1 MSSPLA
7 QAIENLTSDDVRV
20 REAAAR
26 HIYGEGRRPAELAAR
41 SWWSNAELSSL
52 LYAPSPVVTV
62 GLAVAPATFDA
73 IRVANDSPRLAE
85 VPQDQDAREF
95 ELDFPDGITLD
106 VLTTKQPR
114 GSGAIA
120 RYLTKFG
127 EGVQQV
133 ELLCRDVDR
142 ATVIL
147 KEKFG
152 IAPVYPAAR
161 PGADGTRINFFLVSA
176 PAGGKVLIELYE
188 RGNRAAG

>member
-7 QAIENLTSDDVRV
+7 QAIENLTSDDARV

-26 HIYGEGRRPAELAAR
+26 HIYGEGRKPAELAAQ

-52 LYAPSPVVTV
+52 LHAPTLTVTV

-106 VLTTKQPR
+106 VLTTKQPG

-120 RYLTKFG
+120 RYLAKFG

-142 ATVIL
+142 ATAIL

-152 IAPVYPAAR
+152 IAPVYPVTR